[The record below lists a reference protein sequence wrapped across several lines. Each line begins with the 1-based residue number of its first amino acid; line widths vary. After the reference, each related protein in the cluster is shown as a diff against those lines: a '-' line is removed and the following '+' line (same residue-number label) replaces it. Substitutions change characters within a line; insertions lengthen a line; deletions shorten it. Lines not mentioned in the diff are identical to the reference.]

1 MTSIITGDII
11 NSRKIKD
18 PDTWMEPLKT
28 LFEQVGHQPDA
39 WDIYRGDAFQLEVT
53 DPLEAL
59 WIAIKIK
66 ALVRSKAG
74 VGARMAIGI
83 GAKDYSSPRVTQS
96 NGEAFIF
103 SGERYEKLKK
113 EKVSLAI
120 ATPWKEINRLIN
132 VSIRL
137 ALIAI
142 DTWSRMSAEYVFM
155 RMELPLL
162 TQVQLAEKLGIS
174 QSSVSA
180 RQKRAYYDEIM
191 DLELLYR
198 ELITKKLK
206 A

>member
-11 NSRKIKD
+11 NSRRIKN
-18 PDTWMEPLKT
+18 PDTWLEPLKN
-28 LFEQVGHQPDA
+28 LFEQVGPQPA
-39 WDIYRGDAFQLEVT
+39 LWDIYRGDAFQLEIA

-59 WIAIKIK
+59 WIAIRIK

-83 GAKDYSSPRVTQS
+83 GAKNYHTSRITES
-96 NGEAFIF
+96 NGEAFIL

-120 ATPWKEINRLIN
+120 ETPWKEINRQLN

-137 ALIAI
+137 GLIAI
-142 DTWSRMSAEYVFM
+142 DTWSRMSAEYVSM
-155 RMELPLL
+155 RMESPLL

-191 DLELLYR
+191 ELELLYR
-198 ELITKKLK
+198 ELIAKKLK
-206 A
+206 V